1 MTLKSIRNTSI
12 YVVERLYH
20 LTVNMLYARI
30 ALFMYSP
37 CVKTNYLFLLHKQP
51 EQRWCYNIN
60 HKPSCPTSLLSARYI
75 LLHSC

>member
-51 EQRWCYNIN
+51 EQR
-60 HKPSCPTSLLSARYI
+60 
-75 LLHSC
+75 